1 MKRRIPL
8 SPTQSVAFAMGR
20 TLIVFD
26 TWSRAG
32 NSALDVERAMLID
45 FAVQHPRSV
54 RTLVPELDA
63 VIRAHGLQKH
73 DLSDAFAER
82 HFGVM
87 RERFLA
93 VVADLVARD
102 LLVEAAASGG
112 ANQPS
117 LEPTKV
123 GHLTARRFSS
133 ALSLGLRAT
142 CSVLSDAWRR
152 RSVRDLATEI
162 RKAIPD
168 ESQFAADLREPFARW
183 LVEAD

>member
-1 MKRRIPL
+1 
-8 SPTQSVAFAMGR
+8 MGR
-20 TLIVFD
+20 ALIVFD
-26 TWSRAG
+26 SWSRGGDA
-32 NSALDVERAMLID
+32 ALDIERAMLID

-73 DLSDAFAER
+73 DLSDAFAEK

-102 LLVEAAASGG
+102 LLAEVSGAGG
-112 ANQPS
+112 ADQ
-117 LEPTKV
+117 LTLKPTEAGRAV
-123 GHLTARRFSS
+123 AGRFSS
-133 ALSLGLRAT
+133 ALSLGLRAM
-142 CSVLSDAWRR
+142 CSILSDAWRR
-152 RSVRDLATEI
+152 RNVRDLATEI

-168 ESQFAADLREPFARW
+168 ESQFAANLREPFARW

>member
-8 SPTQSVAFAMGR
+8 SPTQSAAFAMGR
-20 TLIVFD
+20 ALIVFD
-26 TWSRAG
+26 SWSRG
-32 NSALDVERAMLID
+32 GETALDVERAMLID

-93 VVADLVARD
+93 VIADLIARD
-102 LLVEAAASGG
+102 LLVEAAGSGS
-112 ANQPS
+112 ADQ
-117 LEPTKV
+117 
-123 GHLTARRFSS
+123 LTLRATEAGRITAGRFSS
-133 ALSLGLRAT
+133 ALSLGLRAM

-152 RSVRDLATEI
+152 RNVRDLATEI

>member
-1 MKRRIPL
+1 
-8 SPTQSVAFAMGR
+8 MGR
-20 TLIVFD
+20 ALIVFD
-26 TWSRAG
+26 SWYRAG
-32 NSALDVERAMLID
+32 DIGLDVERAMLID

-54 RTLVPELDA
+54 RALVPELDA

-93 VVADLVARD
+93 VIADLVARD
-102 LLVEAAASGG
+102 LLVEGAAGSAD
-112 ANQPS
+112 QIT
-117 LEPTKV
+117 LEPTEA
-123 GHLTARRFSS
+123 GRLTAGRFSS
-133 ALSLGLRAT
+133 ALSLGLRAM

-152 RSVRDLATEI
+152 RNVRDLATEI